1 MVELF
6 QGQPCRRIRIACG
19 DTVLVAVQG
28 AHVLSWV
35 SGGRERL
42 FLSPANRWDGRTA
55 IRGGIPVC
63 FPQFN
68 ARGNLP
74 RHGFARNLPWQVASS
89 LEQAD
94 HAQLDSTLA
103 ADDHTR
109 AMWPQA
115 FEAQLRVSI
124 TPGQLQV
131 TLSVDNQGP
140 SALSFSAALHTYL
153 AVDAIAQARL
163 TGLGGQAE
171 WDALTD
177 ARAPADAALR
187 FDGEFDRV
195 YAAAAAPLLL
205 EDGVH
210 RVEIAQSPQWA
221 DTVVWNPG
229 QAKCAAMTDMTPDGF
244 SRMLCVE
251 AAQVFHPIEVPAAGH
266 WQGWQRLR
274 VVA

>member
-19 DTVLVAVQG
+19 DSALVALQG
-28 AHVLSWV
+28 AHVLSWI
-35 SGGRERL
+35 SGGRERM
-42 FLSPANRWDGRTA
+42 FLSSANHCDGHTA

-74 RHGFARNLPWQVASS
+74 RHGFARNLPWQIEQPS
-89 LEQAD
+89 EQAGQARID
-94 HAQLDSTLA
+94 CTLS

-109 AMWPQA
+109 TLWPHA
-115 FEAQLRVSI
+115 FEARLRITI

-140 SALSFSAALHTYL
+140 TALSFSGALHTYL
-153 AVDAIAQARL
+153 AVDDIAHVRL
-163 TGLGGQAE
+163 TGLAGQAE
-171 WDALTD
+171 WDALSD
-177 ARAPADAALR
+177 ARAPAAAALR
-187 FDGEFDRV
+187 FAGEFDRV
-195 YAAAAAPLLL
+195 YAAAAAPLVL
-205 EDGVH
+205 EDGAH
-210 RVEIAQSPQWA
+210 RLEIAQSPQWA

-229 QAKCAAMTDMTPDGF
+229 QSKCAGMADMPPDGF

-251 AAQVFHPIEVPAAGH
+251 AAQVFHPVEVPAAGQ

>member
-19 DTVLVAVQG
+19 DTVLVALQG

-42 FLSPANRWDGRTA
+42 FLSPANHWDGHTA

-74 RHGFARNLPWQVASS
+74 RHGFARNLPWQPAQP
-89 LEQAD
+89 LEHAD
-94 HAQLDSTLA
+94 HAQLDCTLT

-109 AMWPQA
+109 AIWPQA
-115 FEAQLRVSI
+115 FEAHLRVSI

-140 SALSFSAALHTYL
+140 TPLSFSGALHTYL
-153 AVDAIAQARL
+153 ALDDIGQARL
-163 TGLGGQAE
+163 SGLGGQAE

-187 FDGEFDRV
+187 FEGEFDRV

-205 EDGVH
+205 ADGAH
-210 RVEIAQSPQWA
+210 RLEIAQSPQWA

-229 QAKCAAMTDMTPDGF
+229 QIKCAGMADMTPDGF

-251 AAQVFHPIEVPAAGH
+251 AAQVFQPVGVPKAGR

>member
-19 DTVLVAVQG
+19 DTVLVALQG
-28 AHVLSWV
+28 AHLLSWV

-42 FLSPANRWDGRTA
+42 FLSPANHWDGRTA

-74 RHGFARNLPWQVASS
+74 RHGFARNLPWQAAQSVEHA
-89 LEQAD
+89 E
-94 HAQLDSTLA
+94 HAQLDCALA

-109 AMWPQA
+109 SIWHHA
-115 FEAQLRVSI
+115 FEAQLRISI

-131 TLSVDNQGP
+131 TLSVYNQGP
-140 SALSFSAALHTYL
+140 TPLSFSGALHTYL
-153 AVDAIAQARL
+153 AVDAIALARL
-163 TGLGGQAE
+163 SGLGGQAE

-187 FDGEFDRV
+187 FAGEFDRV

-205 EDGVH
+205 EDGAH
-210 RVEIAQSPQWA
+210 RIEIAQSPQWA

-229 QAKCAAMTDMTPDGF
+229 QSKCAAMTDMRPDGF

-251 AAQVFHPIEVPAAGH
+251 AAQVFEPVQVPPAGH

>member
-89 LEQAD
+89 SEQAD

-131 TLSVDNQGP
+131 TFSVDNQGP

-163 TGLGGQAE
+163 TGLDGQAE

>member
-6 QGQPCRRIRIACG
+6 QGQPCRRIRITCG
-19 DTVLVAVQG
+19 DTVLVALQG
-28 AHVLSWV
+28 AQVLSWV

-42 FLSPANRWDGRTA
+42 FLSPANHWDGRTA

-68 ARGNLP
+68 ARGSLP
-74 RHGFARNLPWQVASS
+74 RHGFARNLSWQAAQP

-94 HAQLDSTLA
+94 LAQLDCTLT

-109 AMWPQA
+109 AIWLQA
-115 FEAQLRVSI
+115 FEVQLRVSI

-140 SALSFSAALHTYL
+140 TPLSFSGALHTYL
-153 AVDAIAQARL
+153 AVDDIAQARL
-163 TGLGGQAE
+163 SGLGGQAE

-187 FDGEFDRV
+187 FEGEFDRV

-205 EDGVH
+205 ADGAH
-210 RVEIAQSPQWA
+210 RLEIAQSPQWA

-229 QAKCAAMTDMTPDGF
+229 QIKCAGMADMTPDGF

-251 AAQVFHPIEVPAAGH
+251 AAQVFQPVGVPKAGR

>member
-19 DTVLVAVQG
+19 DTVLVALQG

-42 FLSPANRWDGRTA
+42 FLSPANHWDGRTA

-68 ARGNLP
+68 ARGSLP
-74 RHGFARNLPWQVASS
+74 RHGFARNLPWEASTPS
-89 LEQAD
+89 QQAE
-94 HAQLDSTLA
+94 HAQLDCTLA

-109 AMWPQA
+109 SIWHQA
-115 FEAQLRVSI
+115 FEAQLRVTL

-131 TLSVDNQGP
+131 TLSVENQGTTP
-140 SALSFSAALHTYL
+140 LSFSGALHTYL
-153 AVDAIAQARL
+153 ALDDIAQARL
-163 TGLGGQAE
+163 TGLGGQPE

-187 FDGEFDRV
+187 FAGEFDRV

-205 EDGVH
+205 EDGAH
-210 RVEIAQSPQWA
+210 RIEIAQSPQWA

-229 QAKCAAMTDMTPDGF
+229 QAKCAAMADMAPDGF

-251 AAQVFHPIEVPAAGH
+251 AAQVFHPVDVPAAGR

>member
-68 ARGNLP
+68 ARGSLP
-74 RHGFARNLPWQVASS
+74 RHGFARNLPWEAAQP
-89 LEQAD
+89 LEQSD
-94 HAQLDSTLA
+94 HAQLDCTLA

-109 AMWPQA
+109 TIWPPA
-115 FEAQLRVSI
+115 FQAQLRITI

-131 TLSVDNQGP
+131 TLSVDNPGP
-140 SALSFSAALHTYL
+140 AALSFSGALHTYL
-153 AVDAIAQARL
+153 AVDAIAHARL

-187 FDGEFDRV
+187 FDGAFDRV

-205 EDGVH
+205 EDGAH

-229 QAKCAAMTDMTPDGF
+229 QAQCAAMADMTPDGF

-251 AAQVFHPIEVPAAGH
+251 AAQVFHPIGVPAAGH

>member
-28 AHVLSWV
+28 AQVLSWV

-68 ARGNLP
+68 ARGSLP
-74 RHGFARNLPWQVASS
+74 RHGFARNLPWEAAQP
-89 LEQAD
+89 LEQSD
-94 HAQLDSTLA
+94 HAQLDCTLA

-109 AMWPQA
+109 TIWPPA
-115 FEAQLRVSI
+115 FQAQLRITI

-131 TLSVDNQGP
+131 TLSVDNPGP
-140 SALSFSAALHTYL
+140 AALSFSGALHTYL
-153 AVDAIAQARL
+153 AVDAIAHARL

-205 EDGVH
+205 EDGAH

-229 QAKCAAMTDMTPDGF
+229 QAQCAAMADMTPDGF

-251 AAQVFHPIEVPAAGH
+251 AAQVFHPIDVPAAGH

>member
-19 DTVLVAVQG
+19 DTVLVALQG

-42 FLSPANRWDGRTA
+42 FLSPANHWDGHTA

-74 RHGFARNLPWQVASS
+74 RHGFARNLPWQPAQP
-89 LEQAD
+89 LEHAD
-94 HAQLDSTLA
+94 HAQLDCTLT

-109 AMWPQA
+109 AIWPQA
-115 FEAQLRVSI
+115 FEAHLRVSI

-140 SALSFSAALHTYL
+140 TPLSFSGALHTYL
-153 AVDAIAQARL
+153 ALDDIGQARL
-163 TGLGGQAE
+163 SGLGGQAE

-187 FDGEFDRV
+187 FEGEFDRV

-205 EDGVH
+205 EDGAH
-210 RVEIAQSPQWA
+210 RLEIAQSPQWA

-229 QAKCAAMTDMTPDGF
+229 KTKCAAMADMTPDGF

-251 AAQVFHPIEVPAAGH
+251 AAQVFQPVGVPKAGR

>member
-6 QGQPCRRIRIACG
+6 QGQPCRRIRITCG
-19 DTVLVAVQG
+19 DTVLVALQG
-28 AHVLSWV
+28 AQVLSWV

-42 FLSPANRWDGRTA
+42 FLSPANHWDGRTA

-68 ARGNLP
+68 ARGSLP
-74 RHGFARNLPWQVASS
+74 RHGFARNLSWQAAQP

-94 HAQLDSTLA
+94 LAQLDCTLT

-109 AMWPQA
+109 AIWLQA
-115 FEAQLRVSI
+115 FEVQLRVSI

-140 SALSFSAALHTYL
+140 TPLSFSGALHTYL
-153 AVDAIAQARL
+153 AVDDIAQARL
-163 TGLGGQAE
+163 SGLGGQAE

-187 FDGEFDRV
+187 FEGEFDRV

-205 EDGVH
+205 ADGAH
-210 RVEIAQSPQWA
+210 RLEIAQSPQWA

-229 QAKCAAMTDMTPDGF
+229 QTKCAGMADMTPDGF

-251 AAQVFHPIEVPAAGH
+251 AAQVFQPVGVPKAGR

>member
-68 ARGNLP
+68 ARGSLP
-74 RHGFARNLPWQVASS
+74 RHGFARNLPWEAAQP
-89 LEQAD
+89 LEQSD
-94 HAQLDSTLA
+94 HAQLDCTLA
-103 ADDHTR
+103 ANDHTR
-109 AMWPQA
+109 TIWPPA
-115 FEAQLRVSI
+115 FQAQLRITI

-131 TLSVDNQGP
+131 TLSVDNPGP
-140 SALSFSAALHTYL
+140 AALSFSGALHTYL
-153 AVDAIAQARL
+153 AVDAIAHARL

-205 EDGVH
+205 EDGAH

-229 QAKCAAMTDMTPDGF
+229 QAKCAAMADMTPDGF

>member
-19 DTVLVAVQG
+19 DTVLLALQG

-42 FLSPANRWDGRTA
+42 FLSPSNHWDGRTP

-68 ARGNLP
+68 ARGSLP
-74 RHGFARNLPWQVASS
+74 RHGFARNLPWQAAQPV
-89 LEQAD
+89 EQAD
-94 HAQLDSTLA
+94 HAQLDCALA
-103 ADDHTR
+103 ADEQTR

-140 SALSFSAALHTYL
+140 SVLSFGGALHTYL
-153 AVDAIAQARL
+153 AVDDISQARL
-163 TGLGGQAE
+163 SGLVGQPE

-187 FDGEFDRV
+187 FAGEFDRV
-195 YAAAAAPLLL
+195 YAAAVAPLLL
-205 EDGVH
+205 ADGAH
-210 RVEIAQSPQWA
+210 RIEIAQSPQWA

-229 QAKCAAMTDMTPDGF
+229 QSKCAAMTDMTPDGF

>member
-19 DTVLVAVQG
+19 DSALVALQG

-42 FLSPANRWDGRTA
+42 FLSPANHWDGRTA

-74 RHGFARNLPWQVASS
+74 RHGFARNLPWQAASPV
-89 LEQAD
+89 EQAE
-94 HAQLDSTLA
+94 HAQFDCMLA

-109 AMWPQA
+109 AIWPQE
-115 FEAQLRVSI
+115 FKAQLRVTL

-140 SALSFSAALHTYL
+140 TPLSFSGALHTYL
-153 AVDAIAQARL
+153 AVDDIAQARL
-163 TGLGGQAE
+163 SGLGGQAE

-177 ARAPADAALR
+177 ARASADVALR
-187 FDGEFDRV
+187 FEGEFDRV
-195 YAAAAAPLLL
+195 YAAAATPLLL
-205 EDGVH
+205 EDGEQQL
-210 RVEIAQSPQWA
+210 EITQSPQWA

-229 QAKCAAMTDMTPDGF
+229 QTKCAAMADMTPDGF

-251 AAQVFHPIEVPAAGH
+251 AAQVFHPVNVPAAGS

>member
-19 DTVLVAVQG
+19 DTVLVALQG

-42 FLSPANRWDGRTA
+42 FLSPANHWDGHTA

-74 RHGFARNLPWQVASS
+74 RHGFARNLPWQAAQP

-94 HAQLDSTLA
+94 HAQLDCTLT

-109 AMWPQA
+109 AIWPQA
-115 FEAQLRVSI
+115 FEAHLRVSI

-140 SALSFSAALHTYL
+140 TPLSFSGALHTYL
-153 AVDAIAQARL
+153 ALDDIGQARL

-187 FDGEFDRV
+187 FAGEFDRV

-205 EDGVH
+205 ADGAL
-210 RVEIAQSPQWA
+210 RIEIAQSPQWA

-229 QAKCAAMTDMTPDGF
+229 QIKCAGMADMTPDGF

-251 AAQVFHPIEVPAAGH
+251 AAQVFHPVDVPAAGR

>member
-6 QGQPCRRIRIACG
+6 QGQPCHRIRIACG
-19 DTVLVAVQG
+19 DSALVALQG

-42 FLSPANRWDGRTA
+42 FLSPANHWDGRTA

-68 ARGNLP
+68 ARGGLP
-74 RHGFARNLPWQVASS
+74 RHGFARNLPWQAAQPTEHA
-89 LEQAD
+89 EQ
-94 HAQLDSTLA
+94 AQLDCTLA

-109 AMWPQA
+109 AIWPQE
-115 FEAQLRVSI
+115 FEAQLRVTL

-131 TLSVDNQGP
+131 TLSVKNQGATP
-140 SALSFSAALHTYL
+140 LAFSGALHTYL
-153 AVDAIAQARL
+153 ALDDIAQARL

-171 WDALTD
+171 WDALND
-177 ARAPADAALR
+177 ARAPADAELR

-205 EDGVH
+205 EDGAH
-210 RVEIAQSPQWA
+210 RIEISQSPQWA

-229 QAKCAAMTDMTPDGF
+229 QAKCAAMADMPPDGY

-251 AAQVFHPIEVPAAGH
+251 AAQVFHPIEVPVSGH
-266 WQGWQRLR
+266 WQGWQRLG

>member
-19 DTVLVAVQG
+19 DSALVALQG

-42 FLSPANRWDGRTA
+42 FLSPSNHWDGRTA

-74 RHGFARNLPWQVASS
+74 RHGFARNLPWQAASPV
-89 LEQAD
+89 EQAD
-94 HAQLDSTLA
+94 RAQLDCTRA

-109 AMWPQA
+109 TIWPQE
-115 FEAQLRVSI
+115 FKAQLRVTL

-140 SALSFSAALHTYL
+140 TPLSFSGALHTYL
-153 AVDAIAQARL
+153 AVDSIAQARL
-163 TGLGGQAE
+163 TGLGGQPE

-177 ARAPADAALR
+177 ARAPADVALR

-195 YAAAAAPLLL
+195 YAAAATPLLL
-205 EDGVH
+205 DDGPH
-210 RVEIAQSPQWA
+210 QLEITQSPQWA

-229 QAKCAAMTDMTPDGF
+229 QTKCAAMADMTPDGY
-244 SRMLCVE
+244 SGMLCVE
-251 AAQVFHPIEVPAAGH
+251 AAQVFHPIEVPVAEH

>member
-42 FLSPANRWDGRTA
+42 FLSPANRWDGSTS
-55 IRGGIPVC
+55 IRGGVPVC

-68 ARGNLP
+68 ARGSLP
-74 RHGFARNLPWQVASS
+74 RHGFARNLPWQLASCS
-89 LEQAD
+89 ERGDQ
-94 HAQLDSTLA
+94 AQLDCTLA
-103 ADDHTR
+103 ADEHTR
-109 AMWPQA
+109 AMWPQE

-140 SALSFSAALHTYL
+140 SALSFSGALHTYL

-177 ARAPADAALR
+177 ARASADAALR

-205 EDGVH
+205 EDGAH
-210 RVEIAQSPQWA
+210 RIEIAQSPQWA

-229 QAKCAAMTDMTPDGF
+229 QAKCVGMADMKPDGF

-251 AAQVFHPIEVPAAGH
+251 AAQVFHPIEVPAAGR

>member
-19 DTVLVAVQG
+19 DSALVALQG
-28 AHVLSWV
+28 AHVLSWI
-35 SGGRERL
+35 SGGRERM
-42 FLSPANRWDGRTA
+42 FLSSANHWDGHTP

-74 RHGFARNLPWQVASS
+74 RHGFARNLPWHA
-89 LEQAD
+89 EQPSEHAD
-94 HAQLDSTLA
+94 QAQIDCTLS

-109 AMWPQA
+109 TLWPHA
-115 FEAQLRVSI
+115 FTARLCISI
-124 TPGQLQV
+124 TSGQLQV

-140 SALSFSAALHTYL
+140 TALSFSGALHTYL
-153 AVDAIAQARL
+153 AVDDIAHVRL

-177 ARAPADAALR
+177 ARAAAAAALR

-205 EDGVH
+205 EDGAH
-210 RVEIAQSPQWA
+210 RLEIAQSPQWA

-229 QAKCAAMTDMTPDGF
+229 QSKCAGMSDMPPGGF

>member
-19 DTVLVAVQG
+19 DTVLVALQG

-42 FLSPANRWDGRTA
+42 FLSSANHWDGHTA

-74 RHGFARNLPWQVASS
+74 RHGFARNLPWQPAQP
-89 LEQAD
+89 LEHAD
-94 HAQLDSTLA
+94 HAQLDCTLT

-109 AMWPQA
+109 AIWPQA
-115 FEAQLRVSI
+115 FEAHLRVSI

-140 SALSFSAALHTYL
+140 TPLSFSGALHTYL
-153 AVDAIAQARL
+153 ALDDIGQARL

-187 FDGEFDRV
+187 FEGEFDRV

-205 EDGVH
+205 SDGAH
-210 RVEIAQSPQWA
+210 RIEIAQSPQWA

-229 QAKCAAMTDMTPDGF
+229 KTKCAAMADMTPDGF

-251 AAQVFHPIEVPAAGH
+251 AAQVFHPVDVPAAGR